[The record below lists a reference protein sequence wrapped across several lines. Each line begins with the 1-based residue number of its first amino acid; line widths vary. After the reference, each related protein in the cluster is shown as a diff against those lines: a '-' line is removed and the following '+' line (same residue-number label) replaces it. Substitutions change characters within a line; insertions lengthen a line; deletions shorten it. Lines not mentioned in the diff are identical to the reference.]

1 MRKITYTRIWLVSL
15 MSFVLAGV
23 SCIKEDPGMSMSE
36 REGVPITLKVTLG
49 TARTSD
55 ITITRA
61 DNSYSDLENL
71 TLFIYNAD
79 GTYCEQVLLLESGD
93 MTILSGKTGANGEQL
108 YQITFETTSG
118 TKNLIGVANY
128 STDNSGFW
136 TGFVALRNQAEAG
149 SLSFDALRKGLVSL
163 RAGLNNAD
171 GDLNLPTLASSSQM
185 LISGWNTQAVFS
197 TSGAVS
203 DFGERGD
210 ADLGVLLKMDRAM
223 ARIIFNIPAASTTNG
238 AGRTVTFT
246 PSTFRVYNV
255 PKNSLLATTATTMTD
270 AGKTTE
276 YLRSALTNVGAV
288 SGGNYSFS
296 FYMPENVQEAG
307 TSTEY
312 VERDMWNGDENPGVA
327 PENKTW
333 TNAPQNS
340 TFVVINGTYT
350 EEDNG
355 NPYYTGNVNY
365 TVHLGDFS
373 TGNGAT
379 GSMDN
384 FSVERNYSYTYN
396 MTVLGVDNIVVEAK
410 KENGTYQQ
418 GAEGEIYDA
427 NNCVYN
433 YQLDAHFEQV
443 YLQYDLSNIAKS
455 LEDDLKDDAL
465 DDAISSKLILVIQS
479 EAMDHNSD
487 GVVNKRGSL
496 QPYKIYAD
504 AVRNAADPDQAAA
517 DAKSDIL
524 DGAGSNGVP
533 TKGFDY
539 KWIEF
544 WPQTGTT
551 LASYPGTP
559 TWSLAYIKGVTD
571 AVGNAEYLMD
581 VYDVIVAM
589 GKVVK
594 KIYLNNQGGQ
604 NTISTNARAEDGITV
619 SQVNGNYVARFTAF
633 VNEYYYYT
641 HPLTGE
647 DLTTWSVLTNKIARE
662 MVIAMSTN
670 VSTDGNSS
678 FSQIHSYIS
687 QLSMQT
693 FYNSRVTNL
702 NGFGIETYNETPLTF
717 SYGSPSIL
725 DTEAEALDDADGRSN
740 QIRLLGSNPGV
751 ATSTYGDWS
760 TYINAANNGWT
771 KTVTSEHASHK
782 LQANAYAIQSAY
794 SACMS
799 RNRDL
804 NGNRRIDDNEVRW
817 YLASLNEYIRMGIG
831 AGAVSNA
838 AQLYIGDKT
847 EMVRGTGV
855 TDPNG
860 YPSAYIALGS
870 LFYTSSA
877 PASKGVYWAVE
888 RGSYGA
894 VHHYGGDKTID
905 GYYDGSALPIRCVR
919 VLPAIGVG
927 GNTASTV
934 NGIVAASTVEKRRD
948 KGQYGGYIVLK
959 FKDRLVDDLYRQRV
973 DGSLDPHNEDDPANS
988 FYDGIFVDDTYLS
1001 GYYRL
1006 GDIIGYEGWGD
1017 NVTFNGTM
1025 TNPCPTGWR
1034 VPNLVELSAM
1044 NAVGGLLTDNSN
1056 YPTACCTQFSNSNVR
1071 YGFAYSTLI
1080 YCPGSKV
1087 GDVTGS
1093 TMRIR
1098 CVKDVPAGYDFENQ
1112 SSPVN

>member
-1 MRKITYTRIWLVSL
+1 
-15 MSFVLAGV
+15 
-23 SCIKEDPGMSMSE
+23 MSMSE

-79 GTYCEQVLLLESGD
+79 GTYCEQVLSLESGD
-93 MTILSGKTGANGEQL
+93 MTILSDKTGANGEQL

-128 STDNSGFW
+128 TADDSGFW
-136 TGFVALRNQAEAG
+136 SGFT
-149 SLSFDALRKGLVSL
+149 SLKNSASAQDPDLTFDKLRKSLISL
-163 RAGLNNAD
+163 RSGLLNSD

-210 ADLGVLLKMDRAM
+210 ANLGVLLKMDRAM
-223 ARIIFNIPAASTTNG
+223 ARITFNIPANPTG
-238 AGRTVTFT
+238 AKGTFT

-276 YLRSALTNVGAV
+276 YLRSALTNVGSV

-296 FYMPENVQEAG
+296 FYMPENVQGAG
-307 TSTEY
+307 ESDEY
-312 VERDMWNGDENPGVA
+312 AERDMWSGNSGST

-340 TFVVINGTYT
+340 TFVVINGTYV
-350 EEDNG
+350 EADG
-355 NPYYTGNVNY
+355 RYTGNVNY

-410 KENGTYQQ
+410 VDGPENQP

-455 LEDDLKDDAL
+455 LEADLKDDAL

-504 AVRNAADPDQAAA
+504 AVRNAADPDQA
-517 DAKSDIL
+517 KSDIL

-544 WPQTGTT
+544 WPQSGTT
-551 LASYPGTP
+551 LVSYPGTP
-559 TWSLAYIKGVTD
+559 DWSLAYIAAYAPTGTQ
-571 AVGNAEYLMD
+571 AAQAQYLMD

-594 KIYLNNQGGQ
+594 QLYNGETPTTGNYNN
-604 NTISTNARAEDGITV
+604 DGIIL
-619 SQVNGNYVARFTAF
+619 SQDNGNYVARFTAF

-740 QIRLLGSNPGV
+740 QIRLLGSAPGG
-751 ATSTYGDWS
+751 ATSSYGSWS
-760 TYINAANNGWT
+760 TYINAGNNGWKT
-771 KTVTSEHASHK
+771 TVTSERASHK

-804 NGNRRIDDNEVRW
+804 NGNGRIDDNEVRW

-831 AGAVSNA
+831 AGAISNA
-838 AQLYIGDKT
+838 AQLYGGDKST
-847 EMVRGTGV
+847 MVKSSY
-855 TDPNG
+855 PN
-860 YPSAYIALGS
+860 SYIGSGS
-870 LFYTSSA
+870 LYYTSSA
-877 PASKGVYWAVE
+877 SNKRIYWAVE
-888 RGSYGA
+888 KGSYGA
-894 VHHYGGDKTID
+894 AGTYNGTQP
-905 GYYDGSALPIRCVR
+905 PIRCVR
-919 VLPAIGVG
+919 VLPAIGNG
-927 GNTASTV
+927 QTASTV

-988 FYDGIFVDDTYLS
+988 FYDGIFVANSYLGGTYQI
-1001 GYYRL
+1001 GN
-1006 GDIIGYEGWGD
+1006 IIGYY
-1017 NVTFNGTM
+1017 GTM
-1025 TNPCPTGWR
+1025 TNPCPSGWR

-1044 NAVGGLLTDNSN
+1044 NAVGGILGGSSDTI
-1056 YPTACCTQFSNSNVR
+1056 CCTQFSNQNVR
-1071 YGFAYSTLI
+1071 YGFAYSSLV
-1080 YCPGSKV
+1080 YCPGG
-1087 GDVTGS
+1087 GDNDSLTS
-1093 TMRIR
+1093 TYSVR
-1098 CVKDVPAGYDFENQ
+1098 CVKDVPADYDFENQ
-1112 SSPVN
+1112 STAE

>member
-1 MRKITYTRIWLVSL
+1 

-79 GTYCEQVLLLESGD
+79 GTYCEQVLSLESGD

-136 TGFVALRNQAEAG
+136 TGFVTLRNQAEAG

-197 TSGAVS
+197 TSGTIS
-203 DFGERGD
+203 DFGDRGD
-210 ADLGVLLKMDRAM
+210 ATLGVLLKMDRAM
-223 ARIIFNIPAASTTNG
+223 ARITFNIPAASTTNG

-255 PKNSLLATTATTMTD
+255 PKSSLLATTATTMTD
-270 AGKTTE
+270 AGETTE
-276 YLRSALTNVGAV
+276 YLRSALTNVGSV

-307 TSTEY
+307 RSIEY
-312 VERDMWNGDENPGVA
+312 AERDMWNGDENPGVA

-373 TGNGAT
+373 AT
-379 GSMDN
+379 GSMGN

-443 YLQYDLSNIAKS
+443 YLQYDLSAVAAS
-455 LEDDLKDDAL
+455 LSAGLSGEDL

-504 AVRNAADPDQAAA
+504 AVRNAADPDQA
-517 DAKSDIL
+517 KSDIL
-524 DGAGSNGVP
+524 DGEGINGVP

-544 WPQTGTT
+544 WPQTETT

-559 TWSLAYIKGVTD
+559 TWSQAYIAAYAPTGTQ
-571 AVGNAEYLMD
+571 AAQAQYLMD

-693 FYNSRVTNL
+693 FYSSRTEQINA
-702 NGFGIETYNETPLTF
+702 FGLETYNETPLEMTLTPPGSANTSF
-717 SYGSPSIL
+717 DYALSDSYG
-725 DTEAEALDDADGRSN
+725 RQN
-740 QIRLLGSNPGV
+740 QIRLISGNGV
-751 ATSTYGDWS
+751 ATTLSGNLDWVN
-760 TYINAANNGWT
+760 YITASNNGWDSTIPTDRT
-771 KTVTSEHASHK
+771 KRK
-782 LQANAYAIQSAY
+782 LPDAYVQSNVAYA
-794 SACMS
+794 CLS

-804 NGNRRIDDNEVRW
+804 NGNGKIDDNELRW
-817 YLASLNEYIRMGIG
+817 YLPSLNEYIRIGIG
-831 AGAVSNA
+831 NNVLSNA
-838 AQLYIGDKT
+838 SRLYMGDKMAMLT
-847 EMVRGTGV
+847 VAGET
-855 TDPNG
+855 
-860 YPSAYIALGS
+860 YPDSYIKDGAL
-870 LFYTSSA
+870 YHTSSA
-877 PASKGVYWAVE
+877 YNKRVFWAVE
-888 RGSYGA
+888 HGAYGN
-894 VHHYGGDKTID
+894 D
-905 GYYDGSALPIRCVR
+905 GNDTYKKLPIRCVR
-919 VLPAIGVG
+919 VLPAITAGQDATAVAVEP
-927 GNTASTV
+927 ASTL
-934 NGIVAASTVEKRRD
+934 EKFTD
-948 KGQYGGYIVLK
+948 GKNVILK
-959 FKDRLVDDLYRQRV
+959 FRGRLVDELYRERTPAV
-973 DGSLDPHNEDDPANS
+973 LMEHNEDESPNS
-988 FYDGIFVDDTYLS
+988 FYDGIIVSRNYMGT
-1001 GYYRL
+1001 
-1006 GDIIGYEGWGD
+1006 
-1017 NVTFNGTM
+1017 TFPLTQIVNDGGNQN
-1025 TNPCPTGWR
+1025 NPCATYSESGDGGATWR
-1034 VPNLVELSAM
+1034 VPNLVELQAL
-1044 NAVGGLLTDNSN
+1044 NAAGGLLDTPASN
-1056 YPTACCTQFSNSNVR
+1056 LFTEYTVCCTQFSNPNVR
-1071 YGFAYSTLI
+1071 YGFMYNGMIACMQYNERTQR
-1080 YCPGSKV
+1080 SKV
-1087 GDVTGS
+1087 
-1093 TMRIR
+1093 R
-1098 CVKDVPAGYDFENQ
+1098 CVRDVPAGYDF
-1112 SSPVN
+1112 SSLTRMN